1 MTGCQVTDVRWDIA
15 VIGGGDIG
23 AAVTLLLAV
32 RCHAQVTVVGDSAG
46 AVARDGAATAAML
59 GCGARVRAAQDL
71 SQAHGAA
78 VVVVTTADGEE
89 LEAIAADLAP
99 HAPDAIVLAACEP
112 ADVACAILV
121 AETAFPRGR
130 VLGTAP
136 AARSGRLRAAIAEA
150 AGVWAGDVVADVVGG
165 APPRSVPLL
174 SRATIAGH
182 PAAAVLGEDALAR
195 LAAEAIGQTAGGAQ
209 PAAAAVCDAV
219 DAILGDQQRVLTCA
233 VACRGELGLQDQVTA
248 VPVRVGRRGVEA
260 FVEPAMTTREREAL
274 VRAAIR
280 MR

>member
-1 MTGCQVTDVRWDIA
+1 MRWDIA
-15 VIGGGDIG
+15 VVGGGEIS

-32 RCHAQVTVVGDSAG
+32 RCPARLTVVGNGAD
-46 AVARDGAATAAML
+46 AVARDGAAAAAML
-59 GCGARVRAAQDL
+59 GCDARVRAARDL
-71 SQAHGAA
+71 SHAQGPAIA
-78 VVVVTTADGEE
+78 VVTTADGED
-89 LEAIAADLAP
+89 LEAIAADLAR

-112 ADVACAILV
+112 ADVVCAILV

-136 AARSGRLRAAIAEA
+136 AARGGRLRAAIAEA
-150 AGVWAGDVVADVVGG
+150 AGVWAGDVAADVVGG
-165 APPRSVPLL
+165 PPPRSVPLL
-174 SRATIAGH
+174 SRATIAGQ
-182 PAAAVLGEDALAR
+182 PAAGVLGQDALAR
-195 LAAEAIGQTAGGAQ
+195 LVAEATGEAAGGAA
-209 PAAAAVCDAV
+209 PAASAVCHAV
-219 DAILGDQQRVLTCA
+219 EAVLDDQHRVLTCA